1 MRKLLFTFVLFS
13 SSLCFAQV
21 ELMISYMSGFSHQIV
36 HRPLT
41 TQEISLIRTQGVQS
55 FETITREWFN
65 DPRFIDSAQF
75 YVENLIRTSGQT
87 NTVNMDIPGYLG
99 RDIARRQRPYADLV
113 TAPTCVNREGQTM
126 ACDSG
131 APFSAGVLTT
141 KAYLVTKVGPY
152 NIARAGKMVSQ
163 FLCTTYPLPET
174 DEPRI
179 ALTDLIPQ
187 FATVNGAITFGNGN
201 NCYSCHSQF
210 GHHAQLFV
218 KFDLSG
224 NYQAS
229 ATGVQNPAATD
240 GFSTNNTFTSH
251 YRNAQRAAQESSQ
264 FLGQPAANLSAA
276 GRVLAGNRRFLPCA
290 VKNLMTHYMRLQ
302 PSVVT
307 TIKPDLYMQ
316 IADRAKTYNMN
327 PSFSHLLTAIIANQ
341 AVFDSYVKSGV
352 QP

>member
-1 MRKLLFTFVLFS
+1 MRKFIFTIFFFS
-13 SSLCFAQV
+13 SSICFAQV
-21 ELMISYMSGFSHQIV
+21 ELMISYLSSFSHQIV

-41 TQEISLIRTQGVQS
+41 AQEISLVRAQGVNS
-55 FETITREWFN
+55 FATIVQGWFA
-65 DPRFIDSAQF
+65 DPRFMDSAQF

-87 NTVNMDIPGYLG
+87 STVNMDVPGYLG
-99 RDIARRQRPYADLV
+99 RDMARRQRPYSDLV
-113 TAPTCVNREGQTM
+113 AAPTCVNRNGQTM

-152 NIARAGKMVSQ
+152 NIARAGKMISQ
-163 FLCTTYPLPET
+163 FLCTTYPLPDT

-179 ALTDLIPQ
+179 ALPDLINQ

-210 GHHAQLFV
+210 GHHAQFFV

-224 NYQAS
+224 NYQMSAS
-229 ATGVQNPAATD
+229 GVQNPNATD
-240 GFSTNNTFTSH
+240 GFSTNNLLTSH
-251 YRNAQRAAQESSQ
+251 FRNPQRAAMESSQ
-264 FLGQPAANLSAA
+264 MLGQPAANLADA
-276 GRVLAGNRRFLPCA
+276 GRVLAQNRRFLPCA
-290 VKNLMTHYMRLQ
+290 VKNLMTYYMRLQ

-307 TIKPDLYMQ
+307 TIKPDLYIQ
-316 IADRAKTYNMN
+316 IADRAKILNAN
-327 PSFSHLLTAIIANQ
+327 PSFSHLLTAIITNQ
-341 AVFDSYVKSGV
+341 AVFDSFVKSGV